1 VKVHNESIGEID
13 RYIRNFGQED
23 LNAKIPEY
31 ERILRYLRKAR
42 EIDSN
47 ARILEIGTG
56 TGWFPILCQLK
67 GMQCKGLEISPQLIE
82 VAMGMGRREGV
93 VPDIELGNVEVDDIG
108 VEKYDAIVASSV
120 FEHIEFWRPAL
131 TNIYKAL
138 KPGGALFFESTNK
151 YMLKSLSAEFAVPFY
166 GWLPDR
172 ARYELRKAHVHGQG
186 RHEAGDRFPP
196 VYLSPTAAGLQRK
209 RVSSEIL
216 DVIDLLDLDGRTGLN
231 RRVLASREILPSA
244 AGHGSRLRRGCH
256 HIRLPEVAQ
265 ALAGPNF
272 VRSQFKGTLRCSLSR
287 QTKNAAA

>member
-1 VKVHNESIGEID
+1 MKVHNESIGEID

-172 ARYELRKAHVHGQG
+172 ARYELRKLTHGKDVMKLGIDFHQFTYPQLRRAFRQTG
-186 RHEAGDRFPP
+186 F
-196 VYLSPTAAGLQRK
+196 Q
-209 RVSSEIL
+209 EIL

-231 RRVLASREILPSA
+231 RWVLATAKSSRP
-244 AGHGSRLRRGCH
+244 LRGMV
-256 HIRLPEVAQ
+256 LTFGVDATT
-265 ALAGPNF
+265 F
-272 VRSQFKGTLRCSLSR
+272 VCRK
-287 QTKNAAA
+287 